1 MASSAGSLTVPKEPR
16 SLSLSKGARYFVH
29 NERRMWKTTINGISC
44 LTSLKRKQRFFK
56 YMFTIHTLFLRLRFR
71 LVKIC
76 NKKLCLP
83 RALATFAHLQSFPWA
98 CRRGLSQTVYLYRR
112 LRIRLWKICFVSV
125 KFRVNPWQMLL
136 LVLISVANFLLLLIL
151 PSVKFRVSPWQML
164 LLLFPSVAN
173 SASFRVNPWL
183 IFSLLLPLLSVY
195 SVLKPSR
202 WGWVN

>member
-76 NKKLCLP
+76 NKKLCSP
-83 RALATFAHLQSFPWA
+83 RALVTFAHLQSFPWA

-112 LRIRLWKICFVSV
+112 LRIRLWMMCFVSV
-125 KFRVNPWQMLL
+125 SKIFFLFFSVSLL
-136 LVLISVANFLLLLIL
+136 LSFPWNSVFVRGYVSAFLPNRRWRIRLWMQC
-151 PSVKFRVSPWQML
+151 S
-164 LLLFPSVAN
+164 
-173 SASFRVNPWL
+173 SFRVIPC
-183 IFSLLLPLLSVY
+183 
-195 SVLKPSR
+195 
-202 WGWVN
+202 